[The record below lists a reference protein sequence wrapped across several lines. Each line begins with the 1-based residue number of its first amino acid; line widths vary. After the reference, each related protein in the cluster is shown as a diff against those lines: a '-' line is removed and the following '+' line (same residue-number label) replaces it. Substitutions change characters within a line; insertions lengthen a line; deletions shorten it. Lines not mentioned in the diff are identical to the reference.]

1 MNSCDCSPFVRL
13 SACLFYSI
21 LCLVHN
27 IVLYEAV
34 LGIEVI
40 AHNLM
45 IPVHV
50 QSLVFLAK
58 LFQPDGKVLEV
69 VNVMFCDFA
78 WVIIDIQDL

>member
-13 SACLFYSI
+13 SGCLFYSI

-45 IPVHV
+45 IPVP
-50 QSLVFLAK
+50 SLVFLAK
-58 LFQPDGKVLEV
+58 LLQPDGNVLEV

-78 WVIIDIQDL
+78 

>member
-27 IVLYEAV
+27 FVLYEAV

-40 AHNLM
+40 AHNFM
-45 IPVHV
+45 IPVAP
-50 QSLVFLAK
+50 SLVFLAK

-78 WVIIDIQDL
+78 